1 MTDKSNNPTA
11 SVPATAGIK
20 GKIISLTGQVVEIS
34 FHKEKP
40 RLNDVVYLDED
51 PSVLF
56 QVHSSTDQNTY
67 FCLLLSNTDRI
78 YRGQPVT
85 STGQPLLY
93 PVGEGVL
100 GRVLNVFGN
109 PQENEI
115 ELTNVQ
121 KKPIYSDP
129 LPYQD
134 ISTKLEILQTG
145 IKVIDF
151 FAPILKGGKTG
162 LFGGAGVGK
171 TLLLTE
177 IIHNIVQLTRTSTDT
192 KSISIFAGIGER
204 SREGQ
209 ELFESLS
216 QSGVLPFSSLI
227 FGGMG
232 ENPTN
237 RFLTGPAS
245 VTVAEYFRD
254 VAKKDVL
261 FFIDNIFRY
270 AQAGNELSLL
280 MRTIPSEDGYQ
291 PTLDSEMASFHE
303 RLVSTHENSITTI
316 ETVYV
321 PNDDILDQGVQAVF
335 PYLDSII
342 YFSRSVYQEGRLP
355 AIDLLSSTSSA
366 LSLEIAGELHYR
378 TVVSAQALLKKSI
391 SFEHIVS
398 LVGES
403 ELSAEDK
410 ILYQRAKKLRNYMT
424 QSFFVA
430 QAQTGRPGKYVPLEK
445 TISDVRDLIEGKYDS
460 ISEEKFL
467 YIGTMEEL
475 NG

>member
-1 MTDKSNNPTA
+1 MEIKGP
-11 SVPATAGIK
+11 K
-20 GKIISLTGQVVEIS
+20 GKILSISGQVVEIG
-34 FHKEKP
+34 FQKEKP
-40 RLNDVVYLDED
+40 HLSDVAYLEDD

-56 QVHSSTDQNTY
+56 QVYSSTGPETY
-67 FCLLLSNTDRI
+67 YCLLLSNTENI
-78 YRGQPVT
+78 HRGQSVINT
-85 STGQPLLY
+85 KQPLLY

-100 GRVLNVFGN
+100 GRVLDVFGN
-109 PQENEI
+109 PQDGNG
-115 ELTNVQ
+115 ELKNVE
-121 KKPIYSDP
+121 KRPIYAEPVSYED
-129 LPYQD
+129 L
-134 ISTKLEILQTG
+134 STKQEILQTG

-151 FAPILKGGKTG
+151 FAPILRGGKTG

-177 IIHNIVQLTRTSTDT
+177 IIHNIVQLTRTNTDT
-192 KSISIFAGIGER
+192 KNISIFAGIGER

-209 ELFESLS
+209 ELFESLEH
-216 QSGVLPFSSLI
+216 SGVLPFSSLI
-227 FGGMG
+227 YGPMG

-237 RFLTGPAS
+237 RFLTAHAS
-245 VTVAEYFRD
+245 VAVGEYFRD

-261 FFIDNIFRY
+261 FFVDNIFRF

-280 MRTIPSEDGYQ
+280 MNTIPSEDGYQ
-291 PTLDSEMASFHE
+291 ATLDTEMASFHE
-303 RLVSTHENSITTI
+303 RLVSTNQNSITTI

-366 LSLEIAGELHYR
+366 LSPEIAGDLHYR
-378 TVVSAQALLKKSI
+378 AVVAAQALLKKSI

-403 ELSAEDK
+403 ELSPEDK
-410 ILYQRAKKLRNYMT
+410 TLYLRAKKLRNYMT

-430 QAQTGRPGKYVPLEK
+430 QNQTGRMGKYVPLNQ
-445 TISDVRDLIEGKYDS
+445 TITDVKDIIEGKYDT

-467 YIGTMEEL
+467 YIGTMEEIARE
-475 NG
+475 